1 MQTVL
6 ITGANGFVGWY
17 LATCLLNDGRY
28 HVLATG
34 KGPIRLPFG
43 GTNFTY
49 TTLDFTDSESVA
61 AVFRQYKPTVVVH
74 AGAISKPDDCELD
87 KETAFRVNVSG
98 TVHLLHAAAAY
109 KSHFI
114 FISTDFVF
122 EGKSLA
128 YKEND
133 ALHPVNY
140 YGQTKVEAEAA
151 VKRYPFSW
159 AVVRTVL
166 VYGKPMSG
174 RQNLLTN
181 VVQALRKGETLKI
194 FNDQMR
200 TPTYVE
206 DLATALAKMI
216 DKKST
221 GIFHIS
227 GKDVL
232 TPYQMAVAAAE
243 HEGLDARKI
252 IAVTADAFKQPALR
266 PPITGFDLTQAET
279 ELEYVPTLF
288 ATGLA
293 KTFLP

>member
-17 LATCLLNDGRY
+17 LVKRLLDTGRY
-28 HVLATG
+28 RVIATG
-34 KGPIRLPFG
+34 KGACRLPFEG
-43 GTNFTY
+43 AAFTY
-49 TTLDFTDSESVA
+49 TPLDFTNSEEA
-61 AVFRQYKPTVVVH
+61 DAVFRQYKPAVVVH
-74 AGAISKPDDCELD
+74 AGAISKPDDCEQD
-87 KETAFRVNVSG
+87 KQTAFRVNVSG
-98 TVHLLHAAAAY
+98 TRHLLHAAEAY

-133 ALHPVNY
+133 ALEPVNY

-151 VKRYPFSW
+151 VQMYPFTW

-181 VVQALRKGETLKI
+181 VVTALQKGETLRI

-206 DLATALAKMI
+206 DLVTALTEMVWKE
-216 DKKST
+216 SR
-221 GIFHIS
+221 GIFHIA

-243 HEGLDARKI
+243 HAHLDSRKI
-252 IAVTADAFKQPALR
+252 IAVTADTFQQPAMR
-266 PPITGFDLTQAET
+266 PPITGFDLTKAET
-279 ELEYVPTLF
+279 ELAYVATSF
-288 ATGLA
+288 AAGLA
-293 KTFLP
+293 KTFEP